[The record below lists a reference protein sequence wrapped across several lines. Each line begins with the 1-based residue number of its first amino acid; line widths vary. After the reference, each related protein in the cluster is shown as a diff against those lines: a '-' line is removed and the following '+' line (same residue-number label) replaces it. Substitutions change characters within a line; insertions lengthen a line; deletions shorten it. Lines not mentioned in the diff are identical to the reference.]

1 MVKLLELFTYFL
13 MLSIAAER
21 AVEILKT
28 SFLKSMGTHPASY
41 QVISGL
47 IGGGLSFY
55 SPPPD
60 NVVHMTPIIAAIATG
75 LAVSG
80 GSSLWNTVI
89 DAITASTK
97 ALKNQ
102 VK

>member
-28 SFLKSMGTHPASY
+28 MFLKSMGTHPASY

-47 IGGGLSFY
+47 IGGCLSFY
-55 SPPPD
+55 SPPPS
-60 NVVHMTPIIAAIATG
+60 NIIQMTPLISAIATG
-75 LAVSG
+75 FAVSG
-80 GSSLWNTVI
+80 GSSLWNTIV
-89 DAITASTK
+89 DRITASTK
-97 ALKNQ
+97 RLK
-102 VK
+102 KES